1 MPDTLPADTLA
12 PPYPARD
19 ATIARVGGVSL
30 IGGAVAFM
38 AVFAF
43 LAARF
48 DYPDI
53 LDGPAGQVL
62 PRLLEMGGTGRA
74 VWALY
79 ALLPLIWIPA
89 SVGAFHALRDV
100 REGSMRV
107 AMGFALVAALSMML
121 GLMRWPS
128 IHWELAQ
135 AYAAGGPETRAA
147 LAAVFSGLNAF
158 LGNYVGEFLGELGF
172 SVFFLLSALAMLQA
186 GSGFPRWMGYLGIAT
201 AVAGLVGMFR
211 NVTAAVSP
219 VAEVNNYLLP
229 LWMIV
234 FGVGLLRTARSG
246 ARGRLKRGI
255 R

>member
-1 MPDTLPADTLA
+1 MTSPGPVEN
-12 PPYPARD
+12 
-19 ATIARVGGVSL
+19 ATTVRVGGLSL
-30 IGGAVAFM
+30 IGGALAFI

-53 LDGPAGQVL
+53 LDGPAAQVL
-62 PRLLEMGGTGRA
+62 PRLLEMGPTGRA

-89 SVGAFHALRDV
+89 SVGAFHALRNV

-107 AMGFALVAALSMML
+107 AMGFAVVAALSMML

-135 AYAAGGPETRAA
+135 TYGAAGPDARAA

-158 LGNYVGEFLGELGF
+158 LGNYIGEFLGELSV
-172 SVFFLLSALAMLQA
+172 SVFFLLSALAMLQT
-186 GSGFPRWMGYLGIAT
+186 GSGFPRGMGYLGVAT
-201 AVAGLVGMFR
+201 AIAGLIGMFR
-211 NVTAAVSP
+211 NVTTAVSP

-229 LWMIV
+229 VWMIV
-234 FGVGLLRTARSG
+234 FGVGLLRAPRM
-246 ARGRLKRGI
+246 R
-255 R
+255 